1 MPNNNNTIAAHPVAR
16 WLIILVL
23 LAGVYF
29 FYSFLVSVL
38 GALIIAFAS
47 WGLYEKQVEHCGG
60 RTWLAASIATFLVVL
75 LIVVPLTITVLYG
88 LREAQAATN
97 WLVNANRTGVTIPT
111 WIEQLPW
118 VGATIAQWW
127 QENLAHPQAISEMMQ
142 LIGLGQVANISRMVI
157 SFGGQLFSGAL
168 ALLFMVITLF
178 FLYKDG
184 HVLAQQLDKVGERIL
199 PKRWYRVSR
208 VAPTMVSATITG
220 MTIIAIGEGI
230 VLGCA
235 YWIAGAPS
243 PLTLG
248 VLTGFMALIPG
259 GAPLAM
265 SLVSLYLVGSGHP
278 MAGSLLFLWGA
289 IELFVVD
296 KTIRPK
302 LVGGPAK
309 LPFLPTLFGLVGGVK
324 TMGLLGLF
332 IGPVVMALLVALWRE
347 WVMEEDAPV
356 ATRPSLLNKT

>member
-1 MPNNNNTIAAHPVAR
+1 MSTSTPIAAHPVAR
-16 WLIILVL
+16 WLIIFIL

-29 FYSFLVSVL
+29 FHSFLVSVL

-47 WGLYEKQVEHCGG
+47 WRLYEKQVERCGG
-60 RTWLAASIATFLVVL
+60 RTWLAASIATSLVIL

-88 LREAQAATN
+88 LRELQAMAN
-97 WLVNANRTGVTIPT
+97 WLVAANRTGITVPS
-111 WIEQLPW
+111 WMEQLPW
-118 VGATIAQWW
+118 VGVMIAQWW
-127 QENLAHPQAISEMMQ
+127 KENMEHPQAISELMQ
-142 LIGLGQVANISRMVI
+142 MIGLGQVANFSRMI
-157 SFGGQLFSGAL
+157 FSLGSQLFLAAL

-184 HVLAQQLDKVGERIL
+184 RVLAQQLDKVGERIL
-199 PKRWYRVSR
+199 PERWYRVSR

-220 MTIIAIGEGI
+220 MTIIAIGEGV

-259 GAPLAM
+259 GAPLSM
-265 SLVSLYLVGSGHP
+265 SLVSLYLVGSGSST
-278 MAGSLLFLWGA
+278 AGVLLFMWGA
-289 IELFVVD
+289 FELFVVD

-332 IGPVVMALLVALWRE
+332 VGPVVMALLVALWRE
-347 WVMEEDAPV
+347 WVMEEDVSITTKPH
-356 ATRPSLLNKT
+356 S